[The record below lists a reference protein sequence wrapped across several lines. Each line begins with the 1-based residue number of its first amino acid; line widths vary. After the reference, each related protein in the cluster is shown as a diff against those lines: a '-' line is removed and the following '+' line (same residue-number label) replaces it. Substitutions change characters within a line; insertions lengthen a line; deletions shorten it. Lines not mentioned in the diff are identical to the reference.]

1 MTTPAPNGI
10 FDPNLNYVLPP
21 NTGTWADLDTWNTFT
36 QWTME
41 PVSPLR
47 WSTEIVDLV
56 ESKTFNLR
64 IQTQANGQ
72 VGYKIYTSDT
82 GAFAGEETITEIEPG
97 DSGIGAFS
105 GRFVWIEALVYV
117 TAGVNIL
124 EGIEFAVSE
133 QSNSFSIN
141 NIDSST
147 LNGTVSAREITD
159 ASDVSVTNIQ
169 ITPRA
174 VPAYNL
180 DLYVSNTPTSVTV
193 IPRVISKSSPPT
205 FALVGLDNQPRDAIV
220 DIVVE
225 YLPES
230 YMSGNN
236 LLVR

>member
-10 FDPNLNYVLPP
+10 FDPTLNYVLPP
-21 NTGTWADLDTWNTFT
+21 NDATWDDLTSWNTFT
-36 QWTME
+36 QWAMD

-47 WSTEIVDLV
+47 WSTDIVDLN

-64 IQTQANGQ
+64 VITQANGQ

-97 DSGIGAFS
+97 DSGIGGFS
-105 GRFVWIEALVYV
+105 GRFVWIEALVYA

-133 QSNSFSIN
+133 QANSFSIN
-141 NIDSST
+141 DFDTST
-147 LNGTVSAREITD
+147 LPGTVGVRQLP
-159 ASDVSVTNIQ
+159 DVDNYVTNLQ
-169 ITPRA
+169 ITVKA
-174 VPAYNL
+174 VESYAL
-180 DLYVSNTPTSVTV
+180 DLYVSNTPTSDTV
-193 IPRVISKSSPPT
+193 IPRIISKQAPVT
-205 FALVGLDNQPRDAIV
+205 IGLVGLDNQPRDAIV

-225 YLPES
+225 YLPEG